1 MAKWRREFGSANLL
15 RDQCPL
21 FPRKRTL
28 KDESWMSALC
38 QKRTLTS
45 YAHWNNTYLDRNRA
59 YYGGQ
64 I

>member
-1 MAKWRREFGSANLL
+1 MSA
-15 RDQCPL
+15 QCPL